1 MNSMFF
7 RHLNFFHMVIKKM
20 PPINSYDLSPANDY
34 LYAMGMGLH
43 HSGVE
48 ILGREYSFASGGGI
62 FDSSP
67 KDAPGAKFRESI
79 ELGAFEGGSAELQ
92 SAISGKW
99 SKLFVLCC
107 V

>member
-1 MNSMFF
+1 
-7 RHLNFFHMVIKKM
+7 
-20 PPINSYDLSPANDY
+20 
-34 LYAMGMGLH
+34 MGIH

-79 ELGAFEGGSAELQ
+79 GEFNC
-92 SAISGKW
+92 
-99 SKLFVLCC
+99 FTFH
-107 V
+107 

>member
-1 MNSMFF
+1 MYSFTIG
-7 RHLNFFHMVIKKM
+7 VQSI
-20 PPINSYDLSPANDY
+20 
-34 LYAMGMGLH
+34 GMGLH

-79 ELGAFEGGSAELQ
+79 ELGSFDGGSSELQ
-92 SAISGKW
+92 SAISGEMV
-99 SKLFVLCC
+99 SFFFSQVMVSLQCSALVELSCLINTPTPTH
-107 V
+107 